1 MSAATLP
8 SKRPTPAPSRT
19 RERRPNL
26 RVVTQGGSRHRLLLA
41 SLIMAVAAAAVFAT
55 VSLNA
60 LAAGT
65 AVATRQVEE
74 RVASGERR
82 HRELVA
88 GVARLEEPSRIE
100 QVALEQLGMVPAAGA
115 RFLVVDRPLPGDGVS
130 TDRAAGSAADP
141 LKPVLSA
148 ER

>member
-1 MSAATLP
+1 MSAAPVTR
-8 SKRPTPAPSRT
+8 KRPSATPAAPRA
-19 RERRPNL
+19 RQPKL
-26 RVVTQGGSRHRLLLA
+26 RVVAPARSRHRLLLA
-41 SLIMAVAAAAVFAT
+41 SLIMLVAAVAVFAT

-65 AVATRQVEE
+65 AVATRQVEAQVLE
-74 RVASGERR
+74 AERR

-88 GVARLEEPSRIE
+88 EVARLEEPSRVE
-100 QVALEQLGMVPAAGA
+100 QAAVTQLGMVPADGA
-115 RFLVVDRPLPGDGVS
+115 RFLVVERPLPGDGVS
-130 TDRAAGSAADP
+130 NDRAAGSAADP